1 MVYSKGMKDL
11 TLKQKRVLKFI
22 WEKIKSENIPP
33 TIREIGSHFNFSS
46 TGTVRD
52 YLSSLAEKGY
62 IRLKQGQARAI
73 ELVNERIFQ
82 IPIIGKVRAGPPELA
97 FEDIDGYVNL
107 DNFLFNQEVF
117 ALRVKGDSLKDI
129 GVLEGDLALVQKQN
143 TAMGGD
149 IVVAMIN
156 EEATIKILKIEG
168 SRIALCP
175 ANDKYSELEANEDT
189 KIIGKVLTV
198 VRKYV

>member
-1 MVYSKGMKDL
+1 MKDL
-11 TLKQKRVLKFI
+11 TFKQKKVLKFI
-22 WEKIKSENIPP
+22 WEKIKRDNIPP
-33 TIREIGSHFNFSS
+33 TLREIGKQFNFSS

-62 IRLKQGQARAI
+62 IRIKKAQARAI

-156 EEATIKILKIEG
+156 EKATIKILKIEG
-168 SRIALCP
+168 GHIALCP
-175 ANDKYSELEANEDT
+175 ANDKYSNLEVNEDT
-189 KIIGKVLTV
+189 KIVGKVLTV
-198 VRKYV
+198 IRKYV

>member
-1 MVYSKGMKDL
+1 MKDL
-11 TLKQKRVLKFI
+11 TDKQKRVLKFI
-22 WEKIKSENIPP
+22 WEKIKRENIPP
-33 TIREIGSHFNFSS
+33 TLREIGSHFNFSS

-52 YLSSLAEKGY
+52 YLSYLAEKGY
-62 IRLKQGQARAI
+62 IRIKKARARAI

-82 IPIIGKVRAGPPELA
+82 IPIVGKVRAGPPELA

-117 ALRVKGDSLKDI
+117 ALRVKGDSLKDA

-143 TAMGGD
+143 TAMAGD

-156 EEATIKILKIEG
+156 EEATIKILKIDGE
-168 SRIALCP
+168 RIALCP
-175 ANDKYSELEANEDT
+175 ANDKYSSLEVNEDT

>member
-1 MVYSKGMKDL
+1 MKDL

>member
-1 MVYSKGMKDL
+1 MKDL
-11 TLKQKRVLKFI
+11 TFKQKKVLKFI
-22 WEKIKSENIPP
+22 WEKIKRDNIPP
-33 TIREIGSHFNFSS
+33 TLREIGKQFNFSS

-62 IRLKQGQARAI
+62 IRIKKAQARAI

-168 SRIALCP
+168 GHIALCP
-175 ANDKYSELEANEDT
+175 ANDKYSNLEVNEDT
-189 KIIGKVLTV
+189 KIVGKVLTV
-198 VRKYV
+198 IRKYV